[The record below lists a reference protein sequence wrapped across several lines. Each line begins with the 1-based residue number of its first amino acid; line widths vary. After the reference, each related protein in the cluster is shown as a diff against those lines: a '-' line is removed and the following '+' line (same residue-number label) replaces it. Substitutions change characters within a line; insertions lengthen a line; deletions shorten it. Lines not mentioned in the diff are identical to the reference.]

1 MTRLNRTRAVLR
13 GGAAALALVATSVS
27 AQELAGDAGDDEEIV
42 VTARKVEEKLLD
54 VPIAVTKHGRT
65 VGLYIPLR
73 NRPAAED
80 LAALREA
87 GRRLDEWMAKASVTE
102 DELVTEF
109 KARRRAGRRKRG
121 G

>member
-1 MTRLNRTRAVLR
+1 MAETKVGMREFREQ
-13 GGAAALALVATSVS
+13 LAQYLES
-27 AQELAGDAGDDEEIV
+27 
-42 VTARKVEEKLLD
+42 D

-65 VGLYIPLR
+65 VGFYIPLR

>member
-1 MTRLNRTRAVLR
+1 MATAKVGMRDFREQ
-13 GGAAALALVATSVS
+13 LAQYLES
-27 AQELAGDAGDDEEIV
+27 E
-42 VTARKVEEKLLD
+42 

-65 VGLYIPLR
+65 VGLYIPVR
-73 NRPAAED
+73 HRSAEED

-87 GRRLDEWMAKASVTE
+87 GRRLDEWMARRGVTE

-109 KARRRAGRRKRG
+109 KARRKAGRRKRG

>member
-1 MTRLNRTRAVLR
+1 MAETKVGMREFREQ
-13 GGAAALALVATSVS
+13 LAQYLES
-27 AQELAGDAGDDEEIV
+27 
-42 VTARKVEEKLLD
+42 D

-65 VGLYIPLR
+65 VGFYIPLR

-87 GRRLDEWMAKASVTE
+87 GRRLDEWMAKAGVTE

-109 KARRRAGRRKRG
+109 KARKRAGRRKRG

>member
-1 MTRLNRTRAVLR
+1 MREFREQ
-13 GGAAALALVATSVS
+13 LAQYLES
-27 AQELAGDAGDDEEIV
+27 E
-42 VTARKVEEKLLD
+42 

-73 NRPAAED
+73 NRPADED
-80 LAALREA
+80 LAALRAA
-87 GRRLDEWMAKASVTE
+87 GRRLDEWMAGPDVTE

-109 KARRRAGRRKRG
+109 KARRKAGRRKRG

>member
-1 MTRLNRTRAVLR
+1 MAETKVGMREFREQ
-13 GGAAALALVATSVS
+13 LAQYLES
-27 AQELAGDAGDDEEIV
+27 
-42 VTARKVEEKLLD
+42 D

-65 VGLYIPLR
+65 VGFYIPLR

-80 LAALREA
+80 LAALRAA
-87 GRRLDEWMAKASVTE
+87 GRRLDEWMAKAGVTE